1 MPTLVTFNGSRYLL
15 SSIRTH
21 AASAPP
27 ISIKRDQVMLVDADV
42 DHEMFPGLATLSIDQ
57 NDVATA
63 SSTGVAER
71 LLIVCIYGGKYYF
84 LQGAELAKTQF
95 EQTDTVKARFLSKP
109 ALKKCLLGYV
119 GAKIV
124 VEEPEPRFQSR
135 GYGDRSRSYDAPRT
149 TYNRNS
155 RDR

>member
-1 MPTLVTFNGSRYLL
+1 MSTLVTFNGSRYLL

-21 AASAPP
+21 AGSAPP
-27 ISIKRDQVMLVDADV
+27 FAVKRAEVMLLETDRR
-42 DHEMFPGLATLSIDQ
+42 EEIDPALPVLQ
-57 NDVATA
+57 LDPNDTESAKT
-63 SSTGVAER
+63 VAER
-71 LLIVCIYGGKYYF
+71 LIVVCSYAGKYYF
-84 LQGAELAKTQF
+84 LQGAEAAKAQF
-95 EQTDTVKARFLSKP
+95 EQSDSVKVRFLSKP